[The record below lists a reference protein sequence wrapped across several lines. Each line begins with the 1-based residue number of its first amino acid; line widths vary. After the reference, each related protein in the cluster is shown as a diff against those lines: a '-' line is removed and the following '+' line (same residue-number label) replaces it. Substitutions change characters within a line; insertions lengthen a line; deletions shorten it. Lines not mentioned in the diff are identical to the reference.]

1 MTRPSR
7 RTFLQQS
14 TLSLSALLGWNA
26 MRHLV
31 FGEKQDQAKFTM
43 DLRCRSIGV
52 RADQRTAIGLAQ
64 KHGFESV
71 TPDPEFLADLSDES
85 PAQLVKELT
94 DKKLVWGA
102 AGLPLEFRRD
112 EETFQDDMKQLP
124 RLASGMQRAG
134 VTRVG
139 TWLSPSHTELTYMA
153 NFRQHVRRLS
163 VCAQILADHGL
174 RLGLE
179 YVGPKT
185 AWASKRHTFIHTL
198 AETKEL
204 IAEIGLDNV
213 GFVLDSWHWYTA
225 HETPDDLRTLTN
237 ADVVACDL
245 NDAPAGIPVDQQIDN
260 RRELPAATGV
270 INLHGFLT
278 VLLEIGYD
286 GPIRAEPFNR
296 KLDELDNES
305 AVAETAESMRKA
317 FGAVRILSLMVNQ
330 RAMNVSRLNP
340 GFVSADRFQL
350 PPELAQ
356 RIWRSPDV
364 MMLLFVGSAADFALS
379 KAVDWLF
386 FTNVLPAR
394 RWIVSLRRSNSDR
407 RLPLATKQKCR
418 PGSRA

>member
-1 MTRPSR
+1 MRVSQLLCHSTRCRENLTLTKQSR

-14 TLSLSALLGWNA
+14 TFSLSATLGWTA
-26 MRHLV
+26 MRHPLS
-31 FGEKQDQAKFTM
+31 GETRKQAKFTL
-43 DLRCRSIGV
+43 DLRCSSIGV
-52 RADQRTAIGLAQ
+52 RADQRTAIDLAQ
-64 KHGFESV
+64 EHGFESV
-71 TPDPEFLADLSDES
+71 TPDPGFLANLSDES
-85 PAQLVKELT
+85 RAQLLNELT

-112 EETFQDDMKQLP
+112 EETFQDGMKQLP

-139 TWLSPSHTELTYMA
+139 TWLSPSHNELTYGA

-163 VCAQILADHGL
+163 DCAQILADHGL

-185 AWASKRHTFIHTL
+185 AWAAKRHSFIHTM
-198 AETKEL
+198 AETREL
-204 IAEIGLDNV
+204 IARIDLDNI

-225 HETPDDLRTLTN
+225 HETLDDLRTLTN

-270 INLHGFLT
+270 INLQGFLT

-296 KLDELDNES
+296 KLDELDDES
-305 AVAETAESMRKA
+305 AVAATAESMRKA
-317 FGAVRILSLMVNQ
+317 F
-330 RAMNVSRLNP
+330 
-340 GFVSADRFQL
+340 
-350 PPELAQ
+350 
-356 RIWRSPDV
+356 
-364 MMLLFVGSAADFALS
+364 ALV
-379 KAVDWLF
+379 A
-386 FTNVLPAR
+386 
-394 RWIVSLRRSNSDR
+394 
-407 RLPLATKQKCR
+407 
-418 PGSRA
+418 